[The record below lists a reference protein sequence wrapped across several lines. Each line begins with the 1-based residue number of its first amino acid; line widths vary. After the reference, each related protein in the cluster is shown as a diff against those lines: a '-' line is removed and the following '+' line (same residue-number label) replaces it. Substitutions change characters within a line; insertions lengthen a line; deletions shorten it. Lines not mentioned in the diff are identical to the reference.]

1 MPFQPTL
8 KSLKKHE
15 VPQWYHDAKLGIFI
29 TWGPYAVPAYA
40 PTDLGDI
47 SEIIYKYGYKTYLKN
62 NPYAEWYVNTMKIE
76 GSPTQNY
83 HRDTYGE
90 NASYDQFAT
99 EFNASIKQWDP
110 EWWAT
115 LFQQI
120 HARYIVLTAN
130 HMDGFLL
137 WPSKYPNPKK
147 ANWNATRNVVGELAE
162 AVRSKGIKLGIYH
175 LCVMDDTWNPYIMQ
189 AASDAFA
196 HVPADPAFSE
206 YIDHHYYEII
216 DQWKPDILWNDIG
229 YPPYGNLYE
238 IIAHYYNTVENGLI
252 NDRWLVFSNR
262 LLWLMKKFS
271 LARKLAEWAQRRA
284 FKKGGA
290 GNPFPV
296 LYDYRTLEYVIPP
309 KILKAKWECCRG
321 IGRSFGYNQMETDAH
336 CLSVPDLI
344 HLFADIVSKNG
355 NLLLNIG
362 PKPDGTI
369 PDLQMKRLLGLGKW
383 LDINS
388 EALFDTRPWKT
399 FGGLTAE
406 GINLRYTQTQDA
418 LYVIILHKLEKNSI
432 TIDHLNVTDNA
443 TITLLGDAAPL
454 KTKKEGPSLII
465 WVPDILED
473 PPAIALKITP
483 KPN

>member
-1 MPFQPTL
+1 MPFQPTK
-8 KSLKKHE
+8 KSLRRHE
-15 VPQWYHDAKLGIFI
+15 VPQWYQDAKLGIFI

-47 SEIIYKYGYKTYLKN
+47 SEIIDKYGYKTYLKN

-76 GSPTQNY
+76 GSPTHKY
-83 HRDTYGE
+83 HRETYGE

-99 EFNASIKQWDP
+99 EFNESIKKWDP
-110 EWWAT
+110 ESWAT

-147 ANWNATRNVVGELAE
+147 ANWCATRNIVGELAA

-175 LCVMDDTWNPYIMQ
+175 LCVMDDTWNSYVMQ
-189 AASDAFA
+189 AASDAFP
-196 HVPADPAFSE
+196 HVPAEPAFSE
-206 YIDHHYYEII
+206 YIDNHYYEII

-229 YPPYGNLYE
+229 YPPYGRLYE
-238 IIAHYYNTVENGLI
+238 IIAHYYNTVENGVI

-262 LLWLMKKFS
+262 LLWLMKKFR

-296 LYDYRTLEYVIPP
+296 LHDYSTLEYITPS
-309 KILKAKWECCRG
+309 KILREKWECCRG
-321 IGRSFGYNQMETDAH
+321 IGRSFGYNQMETDAQ
-336 CLSVPDLI
+336 CLSVPALI
-344 HLFADIVSKNG
+344 YLFADIVSKNG

-369 PDLQMKRLLGLGKW
+369 PQIQLNRLLGLGKW
-383 LDINS
+383 LDING
-388 EALFDTRPWKT
+388 EALFDTQPWKT
-399 FGGLTAE
+399 FGGLTTE
-406 GINLRYTQTQDA
+406 GINIRYTQKQDA
-418 LYVIILHKLEKNSI
+418 LYVIVLHPLEKNNI
-432 TIDHLNVTDNA
+432 MIDHLLVDDHA
-443 TITLLGDAAPL
+443 TIKMLGDAAPL
-454 KTKKEGPSLII
+454 KTKQEGTRLTICIPA
-465 WVPDILED
+465 PLED
-473 PPAIALKITP
+473 TPAICLKITP